1 MGERVVMK
9 RSLWLR
15 IYAMLWVG
23 IVLGL
28 VTILPYQLTLSGEIL
43 QRAVVES
50 GLSLPALLTVSVM
63 GGAIQLGVVLAL
75 GLFIGERVGMGVPRL
90 KRWLLKTAP
99 LFDSTQEVL
108 ALVGGGIAL
117 GLVITFLDT
126 FVFAPFTP
134 ELQEYVPPP
143 LWQRALTPLYG
154 GIVEEVM
161 MRLFG
166 VSLIAWILSWF
177 WKHNGKVA
185 DGAVWVAIITMSVLF
200 GVGHLPALTLLT
212 DTLTP
217 ALITRTLILNG
228 LGGLIFGYVYWKR
241 GLVPAMLM
249 HASTDIGLHLI
260 GVTLLTAWAA

>member
-1 MGERVVMK
+1 MK

-15 IYAMLWVG
+15 IDAILWVG

-28 VTILPYQLTLSGEIL
+28 VAILPYQLTLSGEII

-134 ELQEYVPPP
+134 ELARICPASVVATRPHSA
-143 LWQRALTPLYG
+143 LWGHRGRGDDASIWGFAHCVDIEL
-154 GIVEEVM
+154 
-161 MRLFG
+161 
-166 VSLIAWILSWF
+166 
-177 WKHNGKVA
+177 
-185 DGAVWVAIITMSVLF
+185 VLE
-200 GVGHLPALTLLT
+200 A
-212 DTLTP
+212 
-217 ALITRTLILNG
+217 
-228 LGGLIFGYVYWKR
+228 
-241 GLVPAMLM
+241 
-249 HASTDIGLHLI
+249 
-260 GVTLLTAWAA
+260 